1 MAGQEGMIKNLI
13 SEITTADGIVGMV
26 TVTTVIETKGVIA
39 TGEAMTGMMV
49 EEEMIG
55 TMAGEIMTGTMV
67 NGIKAMA
74 GATTVGTQMTKAR
87 EEENG
92 INQKGSAKNSQPDK
106 TKRVLYTNIQHPLF
120 FLFVGLLLIDYDL
133 AAKRASCIS
142 RSDQTGRKNSIR
154 FSGDQVST
162 RQNC

>member
-39 TGEAMTGMMV
+39 TGEAMTGMMVEEATTGMTV

-106 TKRVLYTNIQHPLF
+106 TKRVLYTNIQHLCF
-120 FLFVGLLLIDYDL
+120 FYLWVFY
-133 AAKRASCIS
+133 
-142 RSDQTGRKNSIR
+142 
-154 FSGDQVST
+154 
-162 RQNC
+162 